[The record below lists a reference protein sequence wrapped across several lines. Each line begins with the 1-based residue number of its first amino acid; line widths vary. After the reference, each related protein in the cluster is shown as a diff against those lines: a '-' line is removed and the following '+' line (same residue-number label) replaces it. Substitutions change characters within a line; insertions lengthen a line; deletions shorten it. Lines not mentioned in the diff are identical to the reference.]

1 MRVPISWLEDFVDL
15 PADID
20 ALALDLT
27 ALGIKVD
34 SIRRAGHGVEKV
46 VVGEVL
52 GIEEHSRSDRGL
64 VVVRVT
70 DGERELQIVCG
81 ARNFSVGDRVP
92 VALPGAVLPGL
103 PGAVIGRKPVAGVD
117 SEGMICDAMELGLA
131 EARDGG
137 IHLLPSGSPV
147 GADIR
152 QVLGLDEVIFELDI
166 TPNRPDAM
174 SLIGVA
180 REVSVLTGGEV
191 RLPDTSLPASGAPAA
206 SSVAVT
212 VEDSSGCPRYQARV
226 ISGVEIAPSPALVQR
241 RLSAAGVRPI
251 SNVVDATN
259 YALLICGHPM
269 HAFDLDEVQG
279 AEIVVRRARQK
290 ETLVTLDE
298 QERRLDPE
306 DLLIADTSRALALAG
321 VMGGLDSEVSQKTK
335 RVVIEI
341 AYFDPPTILR
351 TAKRHGLRTEASARF
366 ERGVDPNGIDFAGD
380 LAARLVVEWAGG
392 QMDPGS
398 VDVYPDP
405 ILPARIELR
414 PERANLVLGTDL
426 TKQQMSEALAKL
438 DLGPKDEGP
447 SIIVEAPTRRPDLE
461 VEEDLI
467 EEVARVWG
475 YDRIERKLPSGA
487 GRVGGLTPEQKLIRN
502 LRWILRGAG
511 LTEAYTS
518 SFISSSDLERM
529 GYPQGHPS
537 AAAIPLVNPITQDEA
552 LLRPSLIPRL
562 MAAVSGNVARRRLT
576 VRLFE
581 VGHCFRRSG
590 SILPEEPLR
599 LGIVMHGPLPRTWH
613 GEARE
618 LDFYD
623 LKGVVEL
630 IVHSLG
636 AGAASF
642 ETAKEAML
650 HPTRAAGVSA
660 HGRYL
665 GWMGELSPEIG
676 DTFDLPDRPLAAEI
690 DLDALFEVAQD
701 AIEVNEP
708 PRFPSVLLDLAVTVP
723 EEMPSEEVVRL
734 ARENGGELLRGAG
747 IFDVYRG
754 EQAGEGR
761 KSIALGLEFRSPD
774 RTLTDSE
781 ALQAREAI
789 ASAIRDRL
797 GGEVRG

>member
-1 MRVPISWLEDFVDL
+1 MKVPISWLEDFVDL

-20 ALALDLT
+20 ALALNLT

-34 SIRRAGHGVEKV
+34 SIRRGGQGLEKV

-70 DGERELQIVCG
+70 DGDRELQIVCG

-92 VALPGAVLPGL
+92 VALSGAVLPGL
-103 PGAVIGRKPVAGVD
+103 PGAVIGRKPVAGID

-152 QVLGLDEVIFELDI
+152 EVLGLDEVIFELDI

-174 SLIGVA
+174 SFIGVA

-191 RLPDTSLPASGAPAA
+191 RLPDTSLPASGA
-206 SSVAVT
+206 SGSGSVAVT
-212 VEDSSGCPRYQARV
+212 LEDPSGCPRYQARV
-226 ISGVEIAPSPALVQR
+226 ISGVEIGPSPPEVQR

-259 YALLICGHPM
+259 FALLICGHPM
-269 HAFDLDEVQG
+269 HAFDLDEVG
-279 AEIVVRRARQK
+279 GGEIVVRRARVK

-321 VMGGLDSEVSQKTK
+321 VMGGLDSEVSQRTK

-380 LAARLVVEWAGG
+380 LAARFVLEWAGG
-392 QMDPGS
+392 EMDPGS

-426 TKQQMSEALAKL
+426 TKQQMTEALAKL
-438 DLGPKDEGP
+438 DLGPTDDGS
-447 SIIVEAPTRRPDLE
+447 SIVVEAPTRRPDLE

-475 YDRIERKLPSGA
+475 YDRIERKLPSGTD
-487 GRVGGLTPEQKLIRN
+487 RVGGLTREQKLIRN
-502 LRWILRGAG
+502 VRWILRGAG

-529 GYPQGHPS
+529 GYPDAHPS

-562 MAAVSGNVARRRLT
+562 MAAVAGNVARRRLT

-613 GEARE
+613 GETRE

-636 AGAASF
+636 AGIPSF
-642 ETAKEAML
+642 EMAEEAML

-660 HGRYL
+660 NGRYL
-665 GWMGELSPEIG
+665 GWMGELSPDIA

-690 DLDALFEVAQD
+690 DLDALFEVAHD
-701 AIEVNEP
+701 TIEVNEP
-708 PRFPSVLLDLAVTVP
+708 PKFPSVLLDLAVTVP
-723 EEMPSEEVVRL
+723 EEMASEEVVRL
-734 ARENGGELLRGAG
+734 ARENGGELLRAAG

-754 EQAGEGR
+754 EQTGEGR
-761 KSIALGLEFRSPD
+761 KSIALGLEFRSKD

-781 ALQAREAI
+781 ALEAREAI

>member
-20 ALALDLT
+20 ALAADLT

-34 SIRRAGHGVEKV
+34 SIRRAGQGLEKV

-52 GIEEHSRSDRGL
+52 GIEELSRSDRGL

-70 DGERELQIVCG
+70 DGNRELQIVCG

-103 PGAVIGRKPVAGVD
+103 PGAVIGRKSFPGAD

-147 GADIR
+147 GADISE
-152 QVLGLDEVIFELDI
+152 VLGLDEVIFELDI

-180 REVSVLTGGEV
+180 REVAVLTGGEI
-191 RLPDTSLPASGAPAA
+191 RLPDTSLPASGASAA
-206 SSVAVT
+206 GSVAVT
-212 VEDSSGCPRYQARV
+212 VEDPTGCPRYQARV

-269 HAFDLDEVQG
+269 HAFDLDEVRG
-279 AEIVVRRARQK
+279 AEIVVRRARAK
-290 ETLVTLDE
+290 EMLVTLDE

-306 DLLIADTSRALALAG
+306 DLLIADASRALALAG
-321 VMGGLDSEVSQKTK
+321 VMGGLDSEVSQRTK

-341 AYFDPPTILR
+341 AYFDPSTVLR

-366 ERGVDPNGIDFAGD
+366 ERGVDPNGTDFAGD
-380 LAARLVVEWAGG
+380 LAARFVVEWAGG

-414 PERANLVLGTDL
+414 PERANLVLGTEL
-426 TKQQMSEALAKL
+426 TKEQMSDALAKL
-438 DLGPKDEGP
+438 DLGPKDEGS

-487 GRVGGLTPEQKLIRN
+487 GRVGGLTREQKLIRN

-518 SFISSSDLERM
+518 SFISSSDLERV
-529 GYPQGHPS
+529 GYPETHPS

-581 VGHCFRRSG
+581 IGHCFRRSG

-642 ETAKEAML
+642 VKAEEAML
-650 HPTRAAGVSA
+650 HPTRAAAVSA
-660 HGRYL
+660 QTRYL
-665 GWMGELSPEIG
+665 GWMGEMSPEIA
-676 DTFDLPDRPLAAEI
+676 DTFDLPNRPLAAEI

-723 EEMPSEEVVRL
+723 EEMASEEVVRL
-734 ARENGGELLRGAG
+734 ARENGGELLRAAG

-754 EQAGEGR
+754 EQTGEGR